1 MKTNKIFK
9 NVLILAFVLFAG
21 AALGNTVNEPLL
33 GMAVALTASLVA
45 GAAKVQFGG
54 VALNLITG
62 TPITFNGKEATEGLI
77 EPAYET
83 PEITEFMT
91 IVENIVAK
99 EQIAFLGRLSKL
111 TKLNAGCGS
120 SPNNKTIPLTEKFW
134 NPVAVEA
141 WLTQCET
148 DLENTFFVWGAKKG
162 IDREDLTGTDFAN
175 YVLDIMTQ
183 AMREDAL
190 RFLWFGDTAAD
201 EITNGS
207 FLNAAA
213 DIPYYNTIDGFWK
226 QIFTAVTGNT
236 TTRITITE
244 NAGVNYA
251 AQVLPAGAAYAYLL
265 AMVEQ
270 ADPRLAAA
278 DGAFIGMTQSM
289 YNNWLATKES
299 KSFDSSFARQDKAFK
314 QDIFRGYPIYVMNFW
329 DRNINADMNNG
340 TKRISPHRAIM
351 TTKENLLVGF
361 DESGSVTK
369 VDAWF
374 NKETKINHMRGGY
387 KIDAKMAYDFMTIAA
402 Y

>member
-1 MKTNKIFK
+1 MKTNKIF
-9 NVLILAFVLFAG
+9 NNLLMLVFVLFAG
-21 AALGNTVNEPLL
+21 AALGNTVDAPLI
-33 GMAVALTASLVA
+33 GMAGALIASLVA

-54 VALNLITG
+54 VAMNLITG
-62 TPITFNGKEATEGLI
+62 APITFNGTEAREGLV
-77 EPAYET
+77 EPAYES
-83 PEITEFMT
+83 PEFTEFMT
-91 IVENIVAK
+91 IVNGIVAK
-99 EQIAFLGRLSKL
+99 QQIAFLGRLSKV
-111 TKLNAGCGS
+111 TKLNDGCGS
-120 SPNNKTIPLTEKFW
+120 SPTNKTIPLTAKYW
-134 NPVAVEA
+134 NPVSVEA

-148 DLENTFFVWGAKKG
+148 DLEQTFFVWGAKKG
-162 IDREDLTGTDFAN
+162 IDREDLTGTDFSKF
-175 YVLDIMTQ
+175 VIEIMTS

-201 EITNGS
+201 NITAGS
-207 FLNAAA
+207 FLNSDS

-226 QIFTAVTGNT
+226 QIFAAVTGLT
-236 TTRITITE
+236 TTRVTITE
-244 NAGVNYA
+244 NAGANYA
-251 AQVLPAGAAYAYLL
+251 AQALPAGAAYAYLL

-270 ADPRLAAA
+270 ADPRLAA
-278 DGAFIGMTQSM
+278 DSGAFIGVTQSM

-314 QDIFRGYPIYVMNFW
+314 QDVFRGYPIYVMNFW

-361 DESGSVTK
+361 DDSASATMA
-369 VDAWF
+369 DAWF

-387 KIDAKMAYDFMTIAA
+387 KLDAKIAYDFMVIAA